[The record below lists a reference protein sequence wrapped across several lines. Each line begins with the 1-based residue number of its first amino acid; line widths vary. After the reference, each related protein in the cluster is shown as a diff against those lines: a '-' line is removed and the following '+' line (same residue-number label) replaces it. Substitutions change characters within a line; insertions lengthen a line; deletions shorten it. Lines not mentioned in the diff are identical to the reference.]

1 MKSLKYS
8 ILLGIAGYLFGIAV
22 GCGNMYYIKK
32 SQRDLIE
39 TFESQAWGIIC
50 GVGGVLLGLAIGKED
65 QESRVYGFDTCET
78 LKVKDGRKWAYYS
91 KWVNPETNN
100 QNTILTAYDKIHN
113 KVITKFNDQS
123 ILIHDSSSGS
133 EKNISQ
139 IHYGD
144 RAKIFKKIKL
154 KEFEQI

>member
-22 GCGNMYYIKK
+22 GCGDMHYIKK

-39 TFESQAWGIIC
+39 TFESQAWGIIF
-50 GVGGVLLGLAIGKED
+50 GVGGILLGLIIGKED
-65 QESRVYGFDTCET
+65 QENNIHGFNTCET
-78 LKVKDGRKWAYYS
+78 LKEKDGRKWIYYS

-100 QNTILTAYDKIHN
+100 QNTILTAFDKIHN

-139 IHYGD
+139 IHYED
-144 RAKIFKKIKL
+144 RSKIFRKIKTKDL
-154 KEFEQI
+154 EQI